1 MLDEF
6 VELLYSGLGKYSY
19 LVQAH
24 SHNTSLETPLSDPM
38 FHNES
43 IVFVVFLT
51 TQNAR
56 ATWPIGMMLGMV

>member
-6 VELLYSGLGKYSY
+6 VELPYSGLGKYSY

-51 TQNAR
+51 TQNTR
-56 ATWPIGMMLGMV
+56 ATWPIRMMLGMV